1 MTLLGALYWLGLAGA
16 AAAVVIYL
24 AQVAL
29 FRKTVRLVSGAG
41 LFFTGV
47 GLAEA
52 AIAVHAAGADTSRAT
67 PAAIAVVALL
77 IAVYFQS
84 VSALRSRRGRTD
96 DAARQVGG
104 AA

>member
-1 MTLLGALYWLGLAGA
+1 MIALEILYWVGLLGA
-16 AAAVVIYL
+16 AAAVIIYFVQIAML
-24 AQVAL
+24 
-29 FRKTVRLVSGAG
+29 RRTVRLVSGAG

-52 AIAVHAAGADTSRAT
+52 AIAMHAGGPDASRAT
-67 PAAIAVVALL
+67 PGAIAVVALL

-84 VSALRSRRGRTD
+84 VSALRTRR
-96 DAARQVGG
+96 ARDSDPGSQVGG

>member
-1 MTLLGALYWLGLAGA
+1 LTLLGVLYWLGLAGA

-24 AQVAL
+24 AQVAI

-52 AIAVHAAGADTSRAT
+52 AIALHAAGPDTGRSMPGAV
-67 PAAIAVVALL
+67 AVVALL
-77 IAVYFQS
+77 IAVYFQAT
-84 VSALRSRRGRTD
+84 SALRSRRARKD
-96 DAARQVGG
+96 DAGSQVGG